1 MTLVYLE
8 GLNHREAASCLA
20 APRPRSRGGCFVPR
34 ASCAAGPTHPEC
46 SNEPRPFRVLAQY
59 PCADAVGRGEGKGLH
74 RATLAFRSRPQ
85 TAAAKPAIPWW
96 SVIQAVGFSLGV
108 FLVLFWLLPFDRQG
122 EPFGAKTVASGDEP
136 HLSESLNAVIES
148 RGGTQVDLTAG
159 GNETRD
165 QPLLIEFFKK
175 GRTVRV
181 LSYSGRDVDLTIDG
195 ARVNVEGLLT
205 ADGMSSSQAG
215 FCLGSR
221 QASGMGGVPDTGPG
235 IMRNVIVAVCLL
247 LCAGEAYPGSVEI
260 RPVDPRLDRNPV
272 YSAWG
277 GDKAAVPITITG
289 ARERPI
295 G

>member
-1 MTLVYLE
+1 MSRDPFESLRNTPVPTPSD
-8 GLNHREAASCLA
+8 AAKEKA
-20 APRPRSRGGCFVPR
+20 
-34 ASCAAGPTHPEC
+34 
-46 SNEPRPFRVLAQY
+46 
-59 PCADAVGRGEGKGLH
+59 LH

-85 TAAAKPAIPWW
+85 TAAAKPSIAWW

-122 EPFGAKTVASGDEP
+122 D
-136 HLSESLNAVIES
+136 LSVQRQLLQEMSHIFPESLNAVIES

-205 ADGMSSSQAG
+205 ADGH
-215 FCLGSR
+215 
-221 QASGMGGVPDTGPG
+221 
-235 IMRNVIVAVCLL
+235 VIVAGPDFVW
-247 LCAGEAYPGSVEI
+247 APDKQAEWEGYQI
-260 RPVDPRLDRNPV
+260 R
-272 YSAWG
+272 
-277 GDKAAVPITITG
+277 
-289 ARERPI
+289 ARAL
-295 G
+295 